1 MKEISELVTPSDVR
15 YTRDHEWAK
24 VEGDI
29 IRIGV
34 TDYAQDQLGD
44 VVFVEVPKVGKKYGK
59 GEECGSLESVKAVGE
74 VYIPVGGEITRVNT
88 SLEASP
94 ELVNSAPY
102 TDGWMAELKPSDPS
116 EIEGLMTC
124 EEYIE
129 MLKGLKE

>member
-15 YTRDHEWAK
+15 YSKDHEWAR
-24 VEGDI
+24 VEGNI

-44 VVFVEVPKVGKKYGK
+44 IVFVEVPQVGKKYGK
-59 GEECGSLESVKAVGE
+59 GEDCGSLESVKAVGE
-74 VYIPVGGEITRVNT
+74 VYIPVSGEIIGVNT
-88 SLEASP
+88 SLEDSP
-94 ELVNSAPY
+94 GLVNSAPY
-102 TDGWMAELKPSDPS
+102 TDGWMAEVKPTNPS
-116 EIEGLMTC
+116 EIEDLMTY